1 MAIIKLEDELV
12 HVVLNAVGDKL
23 SELNMLKSV
32 SGCLT
37 DRMVEDL
44 ECLEDAHK
52 EITESVGKTEKIYVV
67 RVDDIPEEK
76 VFSELTDDE
85 VVELSYKHY
94 DSVKGFL
101 LDFNGDYLDP
111 SSEFARAIVR

>member
-12 HVVLNAVGDKL
+12 HIVLNAVGDKL

-37 DRMVEDL
+37 DRMAEDL
-44 ECLEDAHK
+44 ECLEDAYN
-52 EITESVGKTEKIYVV
+52 EITESVGKTEQVYVV

-85 VVELSYKHY
+85 VIELSKKSY
-94 DSVKGFL
+94 SVKGFL

-111 SSEFARAIVR
+111 SSEFARVIVR